1 MMLMPTAAA
10 VEQNIIII
18 IKWYSLVKLFN
29 PID

>member
-1 MMLMPTAAA
+1 MPAAAAA